1 MESQTEKADDFRQ
14 PPLSLILRMTVMS
27 ESTSTNAIDPDLLS
41 ILRCPVTRSALRQE
55 GDFLIAEVGGLAY
68 PVRDGI
74 PVMLAEEARLPQG
87 IGSLDEFKQRYREQI
102 PQ

>member
-1 MESQTEKADDFRQ
+1 
-14 PPLSLILRMTVMS
+14 MS
-27 ESTSTNAIDPDLLS
+27 ETSSSNTIDSELLS
-41 ILRCPVTRSALRQE
+41 ILRCPLTRSPLRQE

-74 PVMLAEEARLPQG
+74 PVMLIEEARLPQG
-87 IGSLDEFKQRYREQI
+87 IASLEEFRQRFGDQI

>member
-1 MESQTEKADDFRQ
+1 MTE
-14 PPLSLILRMTVMS
+14 PS
-27 ESTSTNAIDPDLLS
+27 STASSNTIDPELLA
-41 ILRCPVTRSALRQE
+41 ILRCPLTRSRLRQE

-74 PVMLAEEARLPQG
+74 PVMLIEEARLPTG
-87 IGSLDEFKQRYREQI
+87 IASLEEFKQRYRDQI